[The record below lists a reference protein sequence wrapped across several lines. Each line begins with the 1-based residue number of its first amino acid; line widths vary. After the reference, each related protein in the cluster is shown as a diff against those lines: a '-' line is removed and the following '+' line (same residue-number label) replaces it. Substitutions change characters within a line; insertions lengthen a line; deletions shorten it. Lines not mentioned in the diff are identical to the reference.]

1 MFTPTIEKIIQP
13 NTTKMN
19 VHIIWT
25 VSRNVGNFLPLAT
38 TSVNLRF
45 LPSSNKGKNKS
56 MKTFEYTI
64 KDELGIH
71 ARPAG
76 MLVKEAKNFAS
87 ECTITKDG
95 KTKKLTQLM
104 MLMSLGVKQ
113 GDTVTVAANG
123 EDEDAAIETLKAFF
137 EANL

>member
-1 MFTPTIEKIIQP
+1 
-13 NTTKMN
+13 
-19 VHIIWT
+19 
-25 VSRNVGNFLPLAT
+25 
-38 TSVNLRF
+38 
-45 LPSSNKGKNKS
+45 

-76 MLVKEAKNFAS
+76 LLVKEAKKFES
-87 ECTITKDG
+87 ECTIPKDG

-113 GDTVTVAANG
+113 GDTVTVSVDGA
-123 EDEDAAIETLKAFF
+123 DEDAAVAALKEFF
-137 EANL
+137 ENNL

>member
-1 MFTPTIEKIIQP
+1 
-13 NTTKMN
+13 
-19 VHIIWT
+19 
-25 VSRNVGNFLPLAT
+25 
-38 TSVNLRF
+38 
-45 LPSSNKGKNKS
+45 

-76 MLVKEAKNFAS
+76 LLVKEAKKYES
-87 ECTITKDG
+87 ECTITKDV

-113 GDTVTVAANG
+113 GETVTVTAEGA
-123 EDEDAAIETLKAFF
+123 DEDVAIAGLKEFF

>member
-1 MFTPTIEKIIQP
+1 
-13 NTTKMN
+13 
-19 VHIIWT
+19 
-25 VSRNVGNFLPLAT
+25 
-38 TSVNLRF
+38 
-45 LPSSNKGKNKS
+45 

-71 ARPAG
+71 AIPAG
-76 MLVKEAKNFAS
+76 LLVKEAKKYES

-113 GDTVTVAANG
+113 GETVTVTAEGA
-123 EDEDAAIETLKAFF
+123 DEDAAIAGLKEFF

>member
-1 MFTPTIEKIIQP
+1 
-13 NTTKMN
+13 
-19 VHIIWT
+19 
-25 VSRNVGNFLPLAT
+25 
-38 TSVNLRF
+38 
-45 LPSSNKGKNKS
+45 

-76 MLVKEAKNFAS
+76 LLVKEAKKFES

-113 GDTVTVAANG
+113 GDTVTVSAEGA
-123 EDEDAAIETLKAFF
+123 DEDAAVASLIIHRNTHIYFICRCEFREEVRNAVFSGKICI
-137 EANL
+137 

>member
-1 MFTPTIEKIIQP
+1 
-13 NTTKMN
+13 
-19 VHIIWT
+19 
-25 VSRNVGNFLPLAT
+25 
-38 TSVNLRF
+38 
-45 LPSSNKGKNKS
+45 

-64 KDELGIH
+64 TDELGIH

-76 MLVKEAKNFAS
+76 LLVKEAKKFES

-113 GDTVTVAANG
+113 GDTVTVSVDGA
-123 EDEDAAIETLKAFF
+123 DEDAAVASLKEFF
-137 EANL
+137 ENNL

>member
-1 MFTPTIEKIIQP
+1 
-13 NTTKMN
+13 
-19 VHIIWT
+19 
-25 VSRNVGNFLPLAT
+25 
-38 TSVNLRF
+38 
-45 LPSSNKGKNKS
+45 

-76 MLVKEAKNFAS
+76 LLVKEAKKYES

-113 GDTVTVAANG
+113 GEIVTVTAEGA
-123 EDEDAAIETLKAFF
+123 DEDTAIEGLKAFF

>member
-1 MFTPTIEKIIQP
+1 
-13 NTTKMN
+13 
-19 VHIIWT
+19 
-25 VSRNVGNFLPLAT
+25 
-38 TSVNLRF
+38 
-45 LPSSNKGKNKS
+45 

-76 MLVKEAKNFAS
+76 LLVKEAKKYES

-113 GDTVTVAANG
+113 GETVTVTAEGA
-123 EDEDAAIETLKAFF
+123 DEDAAKNSSKQICNQSDPKPGMGVT
-137 EANL
+137 

>member
-1 MFTPTIEKIIQP
+1 
-13 NTTKMN
+13 
-19 VHIIWT
+19 
-25 VSRNVGNFLPLAT
+25 
-38 TSVNLRF
+38 
-45 LPSSNKGKNKS
+45 

-76 MLVKEAKNFAS
+76 LLAKEAKKYES

-113 GDTVTVAANG
+113 GETVTVTAEGA
-123 EDEDAAIETLKAFF
+123 DEDVAIAGLKEFF

>member
-1 MFTPTIEKIIQP
+1 
-13 NTTKMN
+13 
-19 VHIIWT
+19 
-25 VSRNVGNFLPLAT
+25 
-38 TSVNLRF
+38 
-45 LPSSNKGKNKS
+45 

-76 MLVKEAKNFAS
+76 LLVKEAKKFES

-113 GDTVTVAANG
+113 GDTVTVSVDGADG
-123 EDEDAAIETLKAFF
+123 DAAVASLKEFF
-137 EANL
+137 ENNL